1 MGELTDEARRCLDE
15 YLAEVRS
22 SLRHC
27 PSVNVADVER
37 DVVEHIQHALSG
49 TPGTVDAT
57 RVTGRLARGS
67 AAHPSGCRRR
77 S

>member
-1 MGELTDEARRCLDE
+1 MVELTDAARRCLDE

-27 PSVNVADVER
+27 PSVDVAEIER

-49 TPGTVDAT
+49 TEEAVDAPE
-57 RVTGRLARGS
+57 LRGVLRSS
-67 AAHPSGCRRR
+67 AARRSGSRRR